1 MQSPGIGFFYQRWSA
16 RYSGLYSEQSWKVQN
31 YPLNFQAIVR
41 NEPVTKFSRAKNS
54 RCEIPPPPVSKSVL
68 RLHWVND
75 PLESDLTQPLPTKTG
90 ETR

>member
-31 YPLNFQAIVR
+31 SPLNFQATVR

-54 RCEIPPPPVSKSVL
+54 RCEIPPPLYLSL
-68 RLHWVND
+68 C
-75 PLESDLTQPLPTKTG
+75 
-90 ETR
+90 

>member
-16 RYSGLYSEQSWKVQN
+16 RYSGLYSEQSWEVQN

-54 RCEIPPPPVSKSVL
+54 RCEIPPPCI
-68 RLHWVND
+68 
-75 PLESDLTQPLPTKTG
+75 
-90 ETR
+90 